1 MFFSVIRFEC
11 QEMHRTCLVIRKKVD
26 LKKLSITAAISKL
39 ESFSKDMHDKY
50 DSVLNTTPQ
59 QPLQHAAS
67 VTMNLFIS
75 LLYLT
80 LLHRYMNSV
89 TYRVP
94 DRLRQIVLIKGAE
107 ALEAAV
113 ELETAEDLRPWAWYT
128 SAYQHYHMAIL
139 LLFEVFTFP
148 LRKEADRI
156 WRCLDF
162 AFADPLAHLT
172 NLPTLDNPPKYHELI
187 AYRDVK
193 GRYLLG
199 LIVKRMND
207 YRNVRK
213 LRSPV
218 TLTDRMILITPQ
230 KVGDDSDPSLP
241 LNISHDQTSQ
251 PPSNERQWQEQPPPV
266 HGANESE
273 IYSSSENLLPSPFNH
288 SELPQD
294 HTGYGEIPN
303 RPWLSPNPPPYQTPP
318 TLVLPQQNYQ
328 PGISYPSNNMT
339 GLSGTSQNHYMPHMD
354 TQAYTESSPY
364 PLQGGFPDM
373 GYPEE
378 LEIDWVCLSSI
389 LKKA

>member
-1 MFFSVIRFEC
+1 
-11 QEMHRTCLVIRKKVD
+11 MHRTCLVIRKKVD

-50 DSVLNTTPQ
+50 DSVLNATPQ
-59 QPLQHAAS
+59 QPLQHAAK
-67 VTMNLFIS
+67 VMMNLFIS
-75 LLYLT
+75 LLYLN

-128 SAYQHYHMAIL
+128 PAYQHYHMALL

-162 AFADPLAHLT
+162 VFAEPLAHL
-172 NLPTLDNPPKYHELI
+172 NDLPTLGNPPKYHELI

-199 LIVKRMND
+199 LVVKRMNN
-207 YRNVRK
+207 YRDVRK

-241 LNISHDQTSQ
+241 LNFAHGQGSQ
-251 PPSNERQWQEQPPPV
+251 PQSNETQWQEPPPPV
-266 HGANESE
+266 HGDIESE
-273 IYSSSENLLPSPFNH
+273 TYPSSEDMLPLPLH
-288 SELPQD
+288 SSEVPQD
-294 HTGYGEIPN
+294 HTSYGGVSN
-303 RPWLSPNPPPYQTPP
+303 RPWLSPNPSPYQTPP
-318 TLVLPQQNYQ
+318 TSVPQQSYRS
-328 PGISYPSNNMT
+328 GISYTPNNMT
-339 GLSGTSQNHYMPHMD
+339 GLPDVGQIQYMPHMD
-354 TQAYTESSPY
+354 IQAYTDSSPY
-364 PLQGGFPDM
+364 PPQGGFQDI
-373 GYPEE
+373 GYQEE
-378 LEIDWVCLSSI
+378 LEIDWVCVFYI
-389 LKKA
+389 I